1 MQSKDFLG
9 IDSRMFR
16 SFIFFVS
23 VLYATNVDAQYHVSV
38 KGNDD
43 SKGIAS
49 HPFRT
54 ISKAA
59 SVAQPGETIIV
70 HAGVYREMVQPPRGG
85 SSDKKRIVYTA
96 APGEKVVIKGSE
108 IVKGWVKMK
117 EDLWKVKLP
126 YSFFGKYNPFTDK
139 VWGDWY
145 GGWLHT
151 GEVYLN
157 EKPLSE
163 DSLQN
168 VFHNIPVMVRH
179 GEPKEM
185 MPARYTWSC
194 RSDSGKTTIYAR
206 FGDYDPNKE
215 TVEVNVRPACFYPK
229 ENNINYITV
238 KGFHMSM
245 AATQW
250 AAPTAEQP
258 GLIGTNWSKGWIIED
273 NVISNSRCT
282 GITLGKDR
290 GTGDNMWSKDG
301 SIDGSVHYND
311 LVHRVIV
318 NGWNKATI
326 GSHIVRNNTIF
337 NCGQAGIC
345 GSFGGAFSEIYDNN
359 IFNVYTYRPF
369 GGAEM
374 AGIKLHA
381 AIDVQ
386 IHDNYIHNA
395 NLGLWLDWMAQG
407 TRVSRN
413 LFHDN
418 DNTDLF
424 LEVDHGPFVIDNNI
438 FLSTNA
444 IQDWSEGGAFLHNI
458 IGGTVATFKQRR
470 RTPYFKP
477 HTTEWIGIQN
487 IKGGDDRYYNNVF
500 TGKKETAKPAY
511 AFFQP
516 ENVKQHE
523 GLDVYDSVEYN
534 VMADGNLYTNG
545 ATPGAFET
553 NSHSML
559 SPEPQLRFNDDG
571 TVLLN
576 WSSPAQK
583 GTLIT
588 SDVLGKVKI
597 PNQRFENPDG
607 SALSIDLD
615 YFGKKRNTTTPNAGP
630 FETFNNLTIWPK
642 K

>member
-1 MQSKDFLG
+1 MNR
-9 IDSRMFR
+9 ICRP
-16 SFIFFVS
+16 
-23 VLYATNVDAQYHVSV
+23 VLLLLLLQLLVYVASAREYHVSI
-38 KGNDD
+38 KGND
-43 SKGIAS
+43 KNPGTITQ
-49 HPFRT
+49 PFRT
-54 ISKAA
+54 IGKAA
-59 SVAQPGETIIV
+59 SLAVPGDMITV
-70 HAGVYREMVQPPRGG
+70 HAGVYREMVVPPRGG
-85 SSDKKRIVYTA
+85 ISDSKRIVYRA
-96 APGEKVVIKGSE
+96 AAGEKVEIKGSE
-108 IVKGWVKMK
+108 SVKGWTKVK
-117 EDLWKVKLP
+117 EDLWKVQLP
-126 YSFFGKYNPFTDK
+126 YSFFCKYNPFTDK
-139 VWGDWY
+139 IWGDWY

-163 DSLQN
+163 DSIQN
-168 VFHNIPVMVRH
+168 VFQNIPAMERH
-179 GEPKEM
+179 GSPKEM
-185 MPARYTWSC
+185 MDVNYTWSC
-194 RSDSGKTTIYAR
+194 KSDSGKTTIYAR
-206 FGDYDPNKE
+206 FGAYDPNKE

-238 KGFHMSM
+238 KGFHLSM

-258 GLIGTNWSKGWIIED
+258 GLIGTNWSKGWIIEN

-290 GTGDNMWSKDG
+290 GTGDNMWSKDRT
-301 SIDGSVHYND
+301 IDGSAHYND

-318 NGWNKATI
+318 NGWNKETI
-326 GSHIVRNNTIF
+326 GSHIVRNNIIF

-345 GSFGGAFSEIYDNN
+345 GSFGGAFSEIYSNN

-395 NLGLWLDWMAQG
+395 NLGVWLDWMAQG

-424 LEVDHGPFVIDNNI
+424 VEVDHGPFVIDNNI

-444 IQDWSEGGAFLHNI
+444 IQDWSEGGAYLHNI
-458 IGGTVATFKQRR
+458 IGGTVATLKQRR

-477 HTTEWIGIQN
+477 HTTEWIGIED
-487 IKGGDDRYYNNVF
+487 ISGGDDRYYNNVF
-500 TGKKETAKPAY
+500 TGRKETAKPAF

-516 ENVKQHE
+516 EYVKQHE
-523 GLDVYDSVEYN
+523 GLDVYDSVEYR
-534 VMADGNLYTNG
+534 VFADGNVYTNG
-545 ATPGAFET
+545 AVPGKFESNVT
-553 NSHSML
+553 QL
-559 SPEPQLRFNDDG
+559 TTAEPELVFNDNG
-571 TVLLN
+571 SVLLKWN
-576 WSSPAQK
+576 SPVQK
-583 GTLIT
+583 GKLLT
-588 SDVLGKVKI
+588 SEVLGKAKI
-597 PNQRFENPDG
+597 PNQRFEKPDG
-607 SALSIDLD
+607 SEMVIDAD
-615 YFGKKRNTTTPNAGP
+615 YFGKKRSTKTPNVGP
-630 FETFNNLTIWPK
+630 FEGGKDFIVWPK
-642 K
+642 VQK